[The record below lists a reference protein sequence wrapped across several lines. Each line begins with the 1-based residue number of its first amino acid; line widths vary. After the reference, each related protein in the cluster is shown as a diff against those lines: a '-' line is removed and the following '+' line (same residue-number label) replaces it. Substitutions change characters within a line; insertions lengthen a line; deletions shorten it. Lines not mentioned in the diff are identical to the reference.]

1 MQRLRMR
8 DPSEV
13 SDLIE
18 RYITAEPPRLGRRR
32 LHSVGAQPCT
42 ATARSSGRCRVSGA
56 TSEEESTATEEQHR
70 HDDDE

>member
-18 RYITAEPPRLGRRR
+18 RYIKTESPRLGRRR
-32 LHSVGAQPCT
+32 LHSSVL
-42 ATARSSGRCRVSGA
+42 GA
-56 TSEEESTATEEQHR
+56 TSVKKSPATEKQHR